1 MSQETKSSLRNVLS
15 ELCALYPSMRFG
27 QLIEMVALLSGEE
40 EPRDASEIEDNTL
53 LDVAANHIRNRRGQL
68 QIEDG
73 SEQNESPPG
82 SRAELLET
90 LWRAR
95 ERRGDPDFGKLL
107 ESLATSAGSSLYD
120 VEDEELIAAAR
131 GLVGDLRG

>member
-1 MSQETKSSLRNVLS
+1 MSQKTKGSLIKVLS
-15 ELCALYPSMRFG
+15 DLSALYPSMRFG

-40 EPRDASEIEDNTL
+40 EPRGASEIEDDEL
-53 LDVAANHIRNRRGQL
+53 LDVAANHIRKRQRQL

-73 SEQNESPPG
+73 SEQRESPPG

-90 LWRAR
+90 LQRAI
-95 ERRGDPDFGKLL
+95 ERRGEPHFGRLVQ
-107 ESLATSAGSSLYD
+107 SLATSAGSNLYD

-131 GLVGDLRG
+131 GLVGGLLS